1 LSCNCCSENSS
12 LMVTSRTA
20 WISDILINLSVPPG
34 VPKSVL
40 T

>member
-1 LSCNCCSENSS
+1 LK
-12 LMVTSRTA
+12 VTSRTA
-20 WISDILINLSVPPG
+20 WISGILINLSVPPG